1 VDITGNEEEI
11 KTFFSSDA
19 EIGNREI
26 LPIEFRD
33 SACNRTPVAW
43 TPDLRKGTQPV
54 RKKFH
59 ESADLGVPS
68 PSSRIVR
75 PEYRIP
81 ERDPYGSKSEP
92 SGSDALGVGMSAK
105 CEAVVTLV
113 IYGGVTPG
121 AKVSA

>member
-1 VDITGNEEEI
+1 
-11 KTFFSSDA
+11 
-19 EIGNREI
+19 
-26 LPIEFRD
+26 
-33 SACNRTPVAW
+33 
-43 TPDLRKGTQPV
+43 
-54 RKKFH
+54 
-59 ESADLGVPS
+59 
-68 PSSRIVR
+68 VR